1 MRMGGHTRFK
11 RLVIYFLCTMIAYG
25 SFPRIAFANPIII
38 GLGEIFG
45 SVIAR
50 RAAIYSAEKAAD
62 IAFTRQVAAATIKNV
77 EKSALAKQLLV
88 PKSNFLSRAGQAT
101 WAGLGT
107 VGTAYSVYDLFDDVF
122 DQSVRFV
129 TGEANSS
136 GGYTVTVDGVPTD
149 VPFSPAPV
157 YRSPANAGI
166 GEMKLWDGKLVYMK
180 DTSGKEV
187 RGMPYLPA
195 YRNTTGSTW
204 VIYSLTDEPIF
215 NTWISTSGT
224 KGTTTFWYSPDGV
237 NGATQVVATSY
248 QRTLKSGETL
258 PNIGSSVLLSADEL
272 QQVAGQ
278 TELKAEVI
286 AQTINDLMH
295 DAATQTG
302 YDGVPFADT
311 DAVTAAEIRDLL
323 AKNNGVVT
331 KGGVFDPAFKSDG
344 TVNIPNK
351 VKDSESP
358 SIDLGENPNIK
369 EPDLGDTPTAKQ
381 IMEPV
386 ITPLSWIDNMK
397 LSGHAAVCPT
407 GSFEI
412 FDSVITIDSQCGL
425 FEQLR
430 NIAKVVSTL
439 LWAIVALR
447 VVLTA

>member
-1 MRMGGHTRFK
+1 MCMGRYTRFK
-11 RLVIYFLCTMIAYG
+11 RVVVYFLCMMIAYG
-25 SFPRIAFANPIII
+25 SFPRIAFANPVII

-62 IAFTRQVAAATIKNV
+62 IAFTRQVAAATIQNV

-88 PKSNFLSRAGQAT
+88 PKSNFLSRSGQAT

-107 VGTAYSVYDLFDDVF
+107 VGTAYSLYDLFDDVF
-122 DQSVRFV
+122 DSSVKFV
-129 TGEANSS
+129 NGEANSS
-136 GGYTVTVDGVPTD
+136 GGYTVTVDGVQTD
-149 VPFSPAPV
+149 VPFSPVPV

-166 GEMKLWDGKLVYMK
+166 GEMKLWNGQLVYMK
-180 DTSGKEV
+180 DASGKDV

-195 YRNTTGSTW
+195 YRNPTGSTW

-215 NTWISTSGT
+215 NTWISTVGT
-224 KGTTTFWYSPDGV
+224 KGTTTYWYSPNGQT
-237 NGATQVVATSY
+237 GATQVPIFTY

-258 PNIGSSVLLSADEL
+258 PNIGSSILQSADEL

-278 TELKAEVI
+278 TEVKAEVL

-302 YDGVPFADT
+302 YDGVPFSDT
-311 DAVTAAEIRDLL
+311 DAVTVAEIKDLL
-323 AKNNGVVT
+323 AKDNGVVT
-331 KGGVFDPAFKSDG
+331 KAGVFDSAFKSDG

-351 VKDSESP
+351 VKTAESP
-358 SIDLGENPNIK
+358 GIDLGENPNIK

-397 LSGHAAVCPT
+397 LSGHAAFCPT
-407 GSFEI
+407 GSFEV
-412 FDSVITIDSQCGL
+412 FDTLITIDSQCDL
-425 FEQLR
+425 FEKLR
-430 NIAKVVSTL
+430 DIAKVVSTL
-439 LWAIVALR
+439 IWAIVALR
-447 VVLTA
+447 VVLSA